1 MKQYLLLTSCILW
14 HTTLSSWCN
23 SLNQV
28 LLPVSF
34 GWSIPLFLEILVS
47 FWASVCDNLAVVS
60 RFTNRLCL
68 VQKCLCR
75 IAWGLG
81 EDTSL
86 VRELILFAGC
96 CNWGEGS
103 WTRILGRREVVW
115 VVWVGIWV
123 VITTLATL
131 GAHKVSVGG
140 DVLRQTRL
148 ATILFHW
155 LRIGRFR
162 ACHSSWITIIKL
174 KCILHIVAVFGRLRS
189 YNAISLCNIDLLLC
203 SKNVLTSLS
212 TSRLST
218 LATFV
223 LIACFLKFTNVRL

>member
-23 SLNQV
+23 SFDQV
-28 LLPVSF
+28 LLPMGF
-34 GWSIPLFLEILVS
+34 GRSIALFLEILVS

-68 VQKCLCR
+68 VQKCLCC
-75 IAWGLG
+75 IAWSLG
-81 EDTSL
+81 ENTPL
-86 VRELILFAGC
+86 IRELILFAWR
-96 CNWGEGS
+96 CNRREGRGTS
-103 WTRILGRREVVW
+103 ILGRREVVR
-115 VVWVGIWV
+115 VVWVSIWV
-123 VITTLATL
+123 VITALATL
-131 GAHKVSVGG
+131 GAHKVSIGRNELG
-140 DVLRQTRL
+140 QARL
-148 ATILFHW
+148 ATVLVCW

-174 KCILHIVAVFGRLRS
+174 KCILHIVAIFSRLRS

-203 SKNVLTSLS
+203 SKNVLSSLS
-212 TSRLST
+212 TTRLST

-223 LIACFLKFTNVRL
+223 LIACFLKFTNVRF

>member
-14 HTTLSSWCN
+14 HTTLSSWCY
-23 SLNQV
+23 SLDQV
-28 LLPVSF
+28 LLPMSF
-34 GWSIPLFLEILVS
+34 GRSIAFFLEILVS

-81 EDTSL
+81 ENAPL
-86 VRELILFAGC
+86 IRELILFAGC
-96 CNWGEGS
+96 CNRREGRGTS
-103 WTRILGRREVVW
+103 ILGRREVVW
-115 VVWVGIWV
+115 VVWVSIWM

-131 GAHKVSVGG
+131 SAHKVSIGRNELG
-140 DVLRQTRL
+140 QARL
-148 ATILFHW
+148 ATVLVCW

-174 KCILHIVAVFGRLRS
+174 KCILHIVAIFSRLWS

-203 SKNVLTSLS
+203 SKNVLSSLS
-212 TSRLST
+212 TTRLST

-223 LIACFLKFTNVRL
+223 LIACFLKFTNVRF